1 MSGKGNGEFF
11 CFFVFL
17 FFFVCFAPFIDL
29 LTDKVQPLSRLED
42 KKVRTMYKG
51 EYFYVH
57 RHTTSV
63 FLPRGD
69 ERIQL
74 VDGTWTSL
82 VGGDGTQFA
91 KKLPRPTTSTT
102 TTTADATGATG
113 AMDVGALTK
122 NVYYYYCYCCC
133 YSKTICPHTT
143 NTNTCAAAD
152 VHFLLSYYM

>member
-1 MSGKGNGEFF
+1 
-11 CFFVFL
+11 
-17 FFFVCFAPFIDL
+17 
-29 LTDKVQPLSRLED
+29 
-42 KKVRTMYKG
+42 MYKG

-122 NVYYYYCYCCC
+122 NVLLLLLLVLLLLLLLLLLQNNMSSHYEYEHMCC
-133 YSKTICPHTT
+133 Y
-143 NTNTCAAAD
+143 
-152 VHFLLSYYM
+152 